1 LSQRELRKVFP
12 SVLLFL
18 LLLVLAPVIVA
29 SDTGVND
36 LNSLPPGG
44 RANPHQQATG
54 GPRLPLIIPAS
65 LRSSGSQRSTRDAG
79 FTNAPAPDAVVSS
92 VTSVVCEPQTVWV
105 TLSTTCTVTVTGTGN
120 EDPTGEVTLSASST
134 NGGAVTISM
143 PTRTVGCPCY
153 FKVVGTSVGNVTM
166 TATYSGDKNYA
177 GSSAIFMLSVVPIPT
192 VTYVDCSFETFQVG
206 QSVLCIA
213 KVSPSA
219 MSTATGSITFTQV
232 GTSDPAGVVTLSLGT
247 CNLSNGAC
255 EFRATGASPGTGKI
269 VGSYSGDKTHME
281 SSGTQPFTVTQAK
294 TMITSTCTAQLMVGQ
309 SGKCTV
315 VVTSSPNSP
324 PLTGDTV
331 SFTQTSTNG
340 GSVDL
345 ASASCTLKNAPYTC
359 EVSFTAVSAGTVTI
373 AARFNGDKYNAPDLS
388 IPTVKIVQAG
398 CEGPDDTAASFSTSC
413 STPVPEFGAPA
424 VLVAALGLVMLSC
437 LRAIRGRRVARITQR
452 HPAAW

>member
-1 LSQRELRKVFP
+1 LSPRELGKVLP
-12 SVLLFL
+12 TVLLL
-18 LLLVLAPVIVA
+18 SLVLMLA
-29 SDTGVND
+29 SATG
-36 LNSLPPGG
+36 
-44 RANPHQQATG
+44 ANGVSTSGLSPLAQDGATPQQQATVG
-54 GPRLPLIIPAS
+54 TQLSLIPVS
-65 LRSSGSQRSTRDAG
+65 FRSSESQWSSPHAGSAE
-79 FTNAPAPDAVVSS
+79 APAPDAVVSS
-92 VTSVVCEPQTVWV
+92 ITSVVCETNPVWV
-105 TLSTTCTVTVTGTGN
+105 TLSTTCTVTVTGTAN
-120 EDPTGEVTLSASST
+120 ENPTGNITLSASST

-153 FKVVGTSVGNVTM
+153 FGVVGTSVGNVTI
-166 TATYSGDKNYA
+166 TATYSGDKNYV
-177 GSSAIFMLSVVPIPT
+177 GSSGIFMLSVVPILT
-192 VTYVDCSFETFQVG
+192 TTYVDCSFSTFQVG

-219 MSTATGSITFTQV
+219 NSSATGSITFTQV

-269 VGSYSGDKTHME
+269 VGSYSGDRTHAE
-281 SSGTQPFTVTQAK
+281 SSGTQPFTVIQAK
-294 TMITSTCTAQLMVGQ
+294 TMITSTCTAQLTVGQ

-315 VVTSSPNSP
+315 VVKSSPNSP

-331 SFTQTSTNG
+331 SFTQTSTDG
-340 GSVDL
+340 GSVKL

-413 STPVPEFGAPA
+413 SAPVPEFGAPA
-424 VLVAALGLVMLSC
+424 VLVAALGLALLSC
-437 LRAIRGRRVARITQR
+437 LRAIRGRRVARI
-452 HPAAW
+452 A